1 MTLTAATSPEAIAA
15 DSRSFA
21 ARAVRVSRVYGRS
34 TTRVTA
40 LDEITL
46 GVPKGSFTAVMGP
59 SGSGKSTLLHCMAGL
74 DPVTS
79 GEVYIGETELGR
91 LTDKR
96 LTRLRR
102 DRVGFVF
109 QTFNLVPTL
118 SAGENITL
126 PLDLA
131 GRQPDRGWIAEVV
144 DSTGLRGRLAH
155 RPAALSGGEQQR
167 VACARALATRPDIIF
182 ADEPT
187 GNLDSASSADLLR
200 LLGRCV
206 RGMGQT
212 VVMVTHDPMAAA
224 HADVVVFLSDGRI
237 AGQLADPTAEKVLE
251 ALAGGSGSVSGASGA
266 PSASSVSG
274 SLAPEPAEGG

>member
-1 MTLTAATSPEAIAA
+1 MTTAAATTPEALTAAGQHA
-15 DSRSFA
+15 FA
-21 ARAVRVSRVYGRS
+21 ARAVRVSRVYGGS
-34 TTRVTA
+34 GTRVTA
-40 LDEITL
+40 LDDVTL
-46 GVPKGSFTAVMGP
+46 GIPRGSFTAVMGP
-59 SGSGKSTLLHCMAGL
+59 SGSGKSTLMHCMAGL
-74 DPVTS
+74 DSVSS
-79 GEVYIGETELGR
+79 GQVFIGDTELGR
-91 LTDKR
+91 LGDKR

-102 DRVGFVF
+102 DRIGFVF
-109 QTFNLVPTL
+109 QNFNLVPTL

-131 GRQPDRGWIAEVV
+131 GGAPDREWIAEIV

-187 GNLDSASSADLLR
+187 GNLDSASSGELLA

-206 RGMGQT
+206 RELAQT

-224 HADVVVFLSDGRI
+224 HADRVVFLGDGRI
-237 AGQLADPTAEKVLE
+237 AGQLADPTAETVLR
-251 ALAGGSGSVSGASGA
+251 ALGTGAGSRPWPAAG
-266 PSASSVSG
+266 
-274 SLAPEPAEGG
+274 LAAESAEGG